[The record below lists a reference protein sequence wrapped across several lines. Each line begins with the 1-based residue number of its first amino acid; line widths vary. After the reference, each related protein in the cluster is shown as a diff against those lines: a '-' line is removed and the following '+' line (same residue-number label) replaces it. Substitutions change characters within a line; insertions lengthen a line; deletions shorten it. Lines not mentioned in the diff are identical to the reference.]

1 MKKCCV
7 NCAFCARYI
16 NNSANSLTVEEHKQA
31 LKGNFDFVGREQRA
45 QKEWYG
51 QYKKIYEDL
60 SRGLYHDKLGGGRNV
75 MEIITHSTR
84 PDEFP
89 AVGYPNAIMDTF
101 GLSTCPTAPYQDF
114 LVCWHNLWNFDKKEK
129 EFSTLNNKNKCLF
142 FYPYNKKGNKSF
154 EGCEKE
160 REALLA
166 RSRFITTNWLVIFG
180 IIVTILIFGI
190 QTWNNKQSNQQQEVV
205 TEEEV
210 VQLKAPQVTP
220 SVEKS
225 LPKKDE
231 KK

>member
-16 NNSANSLTVEEHKQA
+16 NNSANSLTAEEHKQA
-31 LKGNFDFVGREQRA
+31 LAGNFDFVGREQRA
-45 QKEWYG
+45 QKEWYR
-51 QYKKIYEDL
+51 QYKQIYEDL
-60 SRGLYHDKLGGGRNV
+60 SRGLYHDKLSGGRNV
-75 MEIITHSTR
+75 MEILTHSSR

-89 AVGYPNAIMDTF
+89 AVGYSNAIVDTF
-101 GLSTCPTAPYQDF
+101 GLSMCPTAPYQDF

-129 EFSTLNNKNKCLF
+129 ELPTLNNKNKCLF

-160 REALLA
+160 REASLA
-166 RSRFITTNWLVIFG
+166 KSRFITTNWLVILG
-180 IIVTILIFGI
+180 ILVTIFIFTI
-190 QTWNNKQSNQQQEVV
+190 QTWNSNQNNQQKTVV
-205 TEEEV
+205 IEESV
-210 VQLKAPQVTP
+210 TQIKLPQTTP

-225 LPKKDE
+225 LPNKGE